1 MGKNKKSS
9 GEKDLKRHNA
19 QLKAEVHTL
28 RQQVEI
34 LTNQLAEVQRMIF
47 GRRSEK
53 VSSDQ
58 LAMFAGNT
66 DEASPPV
73 ADEEEAGASDAADPP
88 TETEKKK
95 NRRSHPGR
103 RPLSP
108 SLERQDVHLHPEN
121 LDCTCCGA
129 QMKPAGVEISEK
141 LASRTRFY
149 VARINLHKYA
159 CRSCEESI
167 VRPDMPPAAIDK
179 CLAKSEVLAGVIV
192 AKYQDSLPLYRQE
205 TMFRRE
211 GVTIS
216 RQTMCGWMS
225 KCAFNLR
232 PIVAHMGNEMR
243 AGTVIQSDDTGLK
256 YLESP
261 GPAGQGYMWSYV
273 GSDQTV
279 VYDFTTNRSRAG
291 PAAFLSGF
299 SGTLQVDGYAG
310 YNLAQETG
318 SLVRAG
324 CWAHVRRK
332 FEQSLQTDKA
342 RAAAVLLLIQKLYKV
357 EREIRQKSP
366 ALTVEQIA
374 RTRKRSSLP
383 VIRELEKYLLE
394 CRQWVLPK
402 SPMGKAI
409 EYAFGQLEWLETY
422 IHNGLV
428 DIDNNSCER
437 SMRKVAIGRKNFMFA
452 GSEAGGHTA
461 AIFYSLLET
470 CTRLG
475 LNPVEYLTDVLV
487 LVNTHPQ
494 SRIAELTPHGWAAIR
509 KSEERLSA

>member
-9 GEKDLKRHNA
+9 GQKDLKRHNE
-19 QLKAEVHTL
+19 QLKAEVHAL

-34 LTNQLAEVQRMIF
+34 LTIQLAETQRMIF
-47 GRRSEK
+47 GRKSEK

-58 LAMFAGNT
+58 LALFAGATAEVFPSVEDEDDDNAT
-66 DEASPPV
+66 DI
-73 ADEEEAGASDAADPP
+73 ADPP
-88 TETEKKK
+88 AGSGKKK
-95 NRRSHPGR
+95 KYKSHPGR
-103 RPLSP
+103 HPLSP
-108 SLERQDVHLHPEN
+108 NLERQDVHLYPGN

-149 VARINLHKYA
+149 VERVNLHKYA

-167 VRPDMPPAAIDK
+167 VRPDLPPAAIDK
-179 CLAKSEVLAGVIV
+179 CLAKSDVLAGVIV

-205 TMFRRE
+205 AMFRRE
-211 GVTIS
+211 GVIIS

-225 KCAFNLR
+225 KCAFNLS
-232 PIVAHMGNEMR
+232 PIVAHMGTKML
-243 AGTVIQSDDTGLK
+243 AGSVIQSDDTGLK

-261 GPAGQGYMWSYV
+261 GPAGQGYMWSYI
-273 GSDQTV
+273 GSDQAV
-279 VYDFTTNRSRAG
+279 VYDFTTDRSRAG

-310 YNLAQETG
+310 YNLAQKTG
-318 SLVRAG
+318 GLVRAG

-332 FEQSLQTDKA
+332 FEQSLQTEKA
-342 RAAAVLLLIQKLYKV
+342 RAAAVLLLIQELYKV
-357 EREIRQKSP
+357 EREIRQKSS
-366 ALTVEQIA
+366 ALAVEQIV
-374 RTRKRSSLP
+374 RSRKRSSLP
-383 VIRELEKYLLE
+383 VIKELKEYLLE
-394 CRQWVLPK
+394 CRQAVLPK
-402 SPMGKAI
+402 SPLGKAI
-409 EYAFGQLEWLETY
+409 EYAFGQWEWLETY
-422 IHNGLV
+422 VHNGLV

-437 SMRKVAIGRKNFMFA
+437 SMRKVAIGRKNYMFV
-452 GSEAGGHTA
+452 GSESGGHTA

-475 LNPVEYLTDVLV
+475 INPVEYLTDVLV

-494 SRIAELTPHGWAAIR
+494 SRIAELTPHGWAAIM
-509 KSEERLSA
+509 KSEEKLSA